1 MKIKYRV
8 LPVLTT
14 SLFCA
19 MTLSNPALS
28 APETI
33 SKNQLIST
41 QSISLPQAQAMA
53 QAAEKRAQEIGVP
66 MVISIVDQS
75 GNLVLHE
82 RMEDALLVSIDLAI
96 KKAYTAVALKMP
108 TDKFATVTQ
117 PKTEL
122 YGIQHSD
129 PKMVIFGGGFP
140 IVVNGKIVGGIGV
153 SGGSVAQDMDVASAG
168 LRALK

>member
-1 MKIKYRV
+1 MKFKYRV
-8 LPVLTT
+8 LPVLAF
-14 SLFCA
+14 SLLGT
-19 MTLSNPALS
+19 MTVSTPALS

-33 SKNQLIST
+33 SKNQLVAT
-41 QSISLPQAQAMA
+41 QSVSLAQAQVMA
-53 QAAEKRAQEIGVP
+53 QAAEKRAKEIGVP

-75 GNLVLHE
+75 GNLILHE

-129 PKMVIFGGGFP
+129 SKMVIFGGGFP
-140 IVVNGKIVGGIGV
+140 IMVDGKVVGGIGV